1 MYSPRVRKNGGAMSE
16 IGPDRQLLAIMV
28 ADVAGYSRLMAAQE
42 RRTLETLKTYR
53 DCFRE
58 HIARFKGKLIDLS
71 GDGVLAAF
79 TSPVSAV
86 ECAVAIQDELA
97 QRNKDLPPHRAMEF
111 RIGINLGDV
120 ITDGDTIYGDGVNV
134 AARLEGLAES
144 GGIMVSGSVFVHVQ
158 NKVEHLFVYEGRKR
172 VKNIAAPVA
181 VYSVLPGHE
190 RAAFVDRRR
199 RRKTA
204 LLAAGA
210 VLGATVLASAWY
222 AFTPFQGA
230 PSAETL
236 PQRVFRDCPDC
247 PELVEIPSGGFERG
261 SPSSEPGHHASEGP
275 VARVAIRRGFAIG
288 RYPVTFREWDHCTRE
303 SACKHKP
310 NDRGWGRGAGPV
322 FYVSWNDTQ
331 DYIKWLTAKTGKI
344 YRLPSEAEWEYAARA
359 GTGTAYPWGDA
370 VGRNMANCKGCSED
384 ASDRTTPVGSFPPN
398 RFNLFDMHGN
408 VWQWVADCW
417 NASYAGAPV
426 NDSPWL
432 NGECEKAVVRG
443 GAWGLSPVDI
453 RSARREG
460 DNKDLRSGRR
470 GFRIARDLP

>member
-1 MYSPRVRKNGGAMSE
+1 MYSAGARENGGAMPE

-28 ADVAGYSRLMAAQE
+28 ADVSGYSRLMAAQE
-42 RRTLETLKTYR
+42 RSTLETLKTYR

-58 HIARFKGKLIDLS
+58 HITRFHGRVIDLS

-79 TSPVSAV
+79 TSPTSAV

-97 QRNKDLPPHRAMEF
+97 QRNANLPPHRSMEY

-120 ITDGDTIYGDGVNV
+120 IADGNTIYGDGVNV

-158 NKVEHLFVYEGRKR
+158 DKVEHLFVYDGRKR

-181 VYSVLPGHE
+181 MYSVVPSHE
-190 RAAFVDRRR
+190 RASFLDRRR
-199 RRKTA
+199 RRKAA
-204 LLAAGA
+204 LLATGA
-210 VLGATVLASAWY
+210 VLGAAVLAWAWF
-222 AFTPFQGA
+222 AFVSFHSA
-230 PSAETL
+230 PSAEIL
-236 PQRVFRDCPDC
+236 PLRVFRDCPEC
-247 PELVEIPSGGFERG
+247 PELVAIPSGVFERG
-261 SPSSEPGHHASEGP
+261 SPPGELGHHASEGP
-275 VARVAIRRGFAIG
+275 VTRVAIRRSFAIG
-288 RYPVTFREWDHCTRE
+288 RYPVTFGEWDQCLRDG
-303 SACKHKP
+303 ACRHKP
-310 NDRGWGRGAGPV
+310 NDRGWGRGTGPV
-322 FYVSWNDTQ
+322 FYVSWNDVQ
-331 DYIKWLTAKTGKI
+331 DYIAWLGTKTGKA

-359 GTGTAYPWGDA
+359 GTRTAYSWGDA
-370 VGRNMANCKGCSED
+370 VGRKMANCKGCSEY
-384 ASDRTTPVGSFPPN
+384 ASERTTPVGSFSPN

-426 NDSPWL
+426 DGSPWL
-432 NGECEKAVVRG
+432 NGECGKAVVRG
-443 GAWGLSPVDI
+443 GAWGLSPDDI

-470 GFRIARDLP
+470 GFRVARNVP

>member
-1 MYSPRVRKNGGAMSE
+1 MPE

-28 ADVAGYSRLMAAQE
+28 ADVSGYSRLMAAQE
-42 RRTLETLKTYR
+42 RSTLETLKTYR

-58 HIARFKGKLIDLS
+58 HITRFHGRVIDLS

-79 TSPVSAV
+79 TSPTSAV

-97 QRNKDLPPHRAMEF
+97 QRNANLPPHRSMEY

-120 ITDGDTIYGDGVNV
+120 IADGNTIYGDGVNV

-158 NKVEHLFVYEGRKR
+158 DKVEHLFVYDGRKR

-181 VYSVLPGHE
+181 MYSVVPSHE
-190 RAAFVDRRR
+190 RASFLDRRR
-199 RRKTA
+199 RRKAA
-204 LLAAGA
+204 LLATGA
-210 VLGATVLASAWY
+210 VLGAAVLAWAWF
-222 AFTPFQGA
+222 AFVSFHSA
-230 PSAETL
+230 PSAEIL
-236 PQRVFRDCPDC
+236 PLRVFRDCPEC
-247 PELVEIPSGGFERG
+247 PELVAIPSGVFERG
-261 SPSSEPGHHASEGP
+261 SPPGELGHHASEGP
-275 VARVAIRRGFAIG
+275 VTRVAIRRSFAIG
-288 RYPVTFREWDHCTRE
+288 RYPVTFGEWDQCLRDGTCR
-303 SACKHKP
+303 HKP
-310 NDRGWGRGAGPV
+310 NDRGWGRGTGPV
-322 FYVSWNDTQ
+322 FYVSWNDVQ
-331 DYIKWLTAKTGKI
+331 DYIAWLGTKTGKA

-359 GTGTAYPWGDA
+359 GTRTAYSWGDA
-370 VGRNMANCKGCSED
+370 VGRKMANCKGCSEY
-384 ASDRTTPVGSFPPN
+384 ASERTTPVGSFSPN

-426 NDSPWL
+426 DGSPWL
-432 NGECEKAVVRG
+432 NGECGKAVVRG
-443 GAWGLSPVDI
+443 GAWGLSPDDI

-470 GFRIARDLP
+470 GFRVARNVP

>member
-1 MYSPRVRKNGGAMSE
+1 MPE

-28 ADVAGYSRLMAAQE
+28 ADVSGYSRLMAAQE
-42 RRTLETLKTYR
+42 RSTLETLKTYR

-58 HIARFKGKLIDLS
+58 HITRFHGRVIDLS

-79 TSPVSAV
+79 TSPTSAV

-97 QRNKDLPPHRAMEF
+97 QRNANLPPHRSMEY

-120 ITDGDTIYGDGVNV
+120 IADGNTIYGDGVNV

-158 NKVEHLFVYEGRKR
+158 DKVEHLFVYDGRKR

-181 VYSVLPGHE
+181 MYSVVPSHE
-190 RAAFVDRRR
+190 RASFLDRRR
-199 RRKTA
+199 RRKAA
-204 LLAAGA
+204 LLATGA
-210 VLGATVLASAWY
+210 VLGAAVLAWAWF
-222 AFTPFQGA
+222 AFVPFHSA
-230 PSAETL
+230 PSAEIL
-236 PQRVFRDCPDC
+236 PLRVFRDCPEC
-247 PELVEIPSGGFERG
+247 PELVAIPSGVFERG
-261 SPSSEPGHHASEGP
+261 SPPGELGHHASEGP
-275 VARVAIRRGFAIG
+275 VTRVAIRRSFAIG
-288 RYPVTFREWDHCTRE
+288 RYPVTFGEWDQCLRDG
-303 SACKHKP
+303 ACRHKP
-310 NDRGWGRGAGPV
+310 NDRGWGRGTGPV
-322 FYVSWNDTQ
+322 FYVSWNDVQ
-331 DYIKWLTAKTGKI
+331 DYIAWLGTKTGKA

-359 GTGTAYPWGDA
+359 GTRTAYSWGDA
-370 VGRNMANCKGCSED
+370 VGRKMANCKGCSEY
-384 ASDRTTPVGSFPPN
+384 ASERTTPVGSFSPN

-426 NDSPWL
+426 DGSPWL
-432 NGECEKAVVRG
+432 NGECGKAVVRG
-443 GAWGLSPVDI
+443 GAWGLSPDDI

-470 GFRIARDLP
+470 GFRVARNLP